1 MPQPSRRH
9 NRDVQQGG
17 VFLGY
22 SPPTSNTTYTPNQFF
37 DVVLPNASRGCLRL
51 VAYLIRK
58 TLGWSD
64 AQGNPQN
71 PEALVTYKELIEQA
85 GIGRARIREALDEAI
100 AKKYINCLRPGR
112 AHSQGQEGCP
122 ALYSLRWDDADQYI
136 TNPQEFEGFFSGNGN
151 LTHIPNQFFD
161 YTIPNETAAVVKV
174 VGVIIRHTI
183 GFQTRFGFRR
193 QQVALSFTEIMR
205 KAGIASR
212 STVNLALKESI
223 EKNHVI
229 RAIAGKFDPYDG
241 QATTYMIRWAEGSGS
256 EVGSKIEP
264 GTEEGDQAQNR
275 TRPDSSVPKSNQ
287 PKSSQIEPAER
298 SRIAPDSSE
307 IALGSVPESNQ
318 PGFQNQTTLKTTSLN
333 NTPKQHKS
341 ADAVPGD
348 LSPSFDLLINQ
359 GFSKSVAL
367 ALSKEHSLE
376 RIQRQIEWLKDRQAS
391 RNRLGMLRKA
401 IEEDWPQPEG
411 STLTTEER
419 AGESFA
425 KAFYR
430 SLAGRSGISLLPMT
444 EKDCR
449 LGAAFL
455 KALDEEGIERSS
467 SEEEG
472 SAFGD
477 WCRIRQ
483 KESRSPA
490 RSLSL
495 LITLY
500 AEGFM
505 ESRLNAM
512 EEEVKEDEQ
521 EQKRRHEERFT
532 PDFRA
537 YEREAVQKAM
547 REHPEWVEEFEERLS
562 AQMERMREI
571 SPRFFSQMQR
581 SMGDPAEKAALFA
594 EDLRKRREGVLLDF
608 WAWDREVSAQPYEA
622 FKGSKGKGAANQGS
636 GSSQG

>member
-37 DVVLPNASRGCLRL
+37 DVVLPHASRGCLRL

-85 GIGRARIREALDEAI
+85 GIGRARIREALDEAL

-112 AHSQGQEGCP
+112 AHSPGQEGCP
-122 ALYSLRWDDADQYI
+122 ALYSLKWDDRDLYV
-136 TNPQEFEGFFSGNGN
+136 TDPQEFEGFFSGNGN

-193 QQVALSFTEIMR
+193 QQVALSFSEIMR

-212 STVNLALKESI
+212 STVNIALKESI
-223 EKNHVI
+223 EKNHVL
-229 RAIAGKFDPYDG
+229 RAIVGKFDPYEG
-241 QATTYMIRWAEGSGS
+241 QAATYMIRWADASAS

-264 GTEEGDQAQNR
+264 DLSDDDQAQNR
-275 TRPDSSVPKSNQ
+275 TRPDLSVPKSNQ
-287 PKSSQIEPAER
+287 TKGIQIEPGKR
-298 SRIAPDSSE
+298 SIITPDSSE

-318 PGFQNQTTLKTTSLN
+318 PEFQNQTTSKTTGLN
-333 NTPKQHKS
+333 NTPKQHKDS
-341 ADAVPGD
+341 DAVPGD
-348 LSPSFDLLINQ
+348 LSPSIDLLITQ
-359 GFSKSVAL
+359 GFSRSVAL
-367 ALSKEHSLE
+367 ALSKEYSSE

-411 STLTTEER
+411 STQTVEER
-419 AGESFA
+419 EGESFA

-455 KALDEEGIERSS
+455 KALDEEGIERAS

-477 WCRIRQ
+477 WCRLRQ

-505 ESRLNAM
+505 EARLNTR
-512 EEEVKEDEQ
+512 EEEEEQDEEDQ
-521 EQKRRHEERFT
+521 RRQHEERFS
-532 PDFRA
+532 PAFRA
-537 YEREAVQKAM
+537 YERRAVEEAM
-547 REHPEWVEEFEERLS
+547 RQHPEWVEEFEERLS

-571 SPRFFSQMQR
+571 SPRFFSQMQQ
-581 SMGDPAEKAALFA
+581 SLGDPAEKAALFA
-594 EDLRKRREGVLLDF
+594 EDLKKRREGFLLDF
-608 WAWDREVSAQPYEA
+608 WAWDREVNAQPYGA
-622 FKGSKGKGAANQGS
+622 LQGSKGERAANSSS